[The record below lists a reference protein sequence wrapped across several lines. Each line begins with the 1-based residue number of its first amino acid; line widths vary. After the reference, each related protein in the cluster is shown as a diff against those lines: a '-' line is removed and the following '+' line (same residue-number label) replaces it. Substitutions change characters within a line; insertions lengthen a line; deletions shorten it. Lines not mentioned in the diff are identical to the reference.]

1 MSQQNVLLI
10 TDSAEFARAV
20 MSRWQSE
27 RVVPA
32 FTVFSTELLTST
44 SPAGCDLVILG
55 PIAPDR
61 LDGVVE
67 RLRDAPVAVI
77 AVAADAMAG
86 QRCHLKAP
94 RFMVLR
100 QFEGWTEPLVLLS
113 AECLRR
119 LDLARRLE
127 LADKEASEQTAN
139 ATLGRYMLDVRH
151 SLNNALTSVLG
162 NAELLLME
170 PESFSQEVRDQ
181 LQTIHTMS
189 LRIHEILMRF
199 SSLEIELG
207 LARREARQA
216 GTDGLRKAAGWTS
229 F

>member
-10 TDSAEFARAV
+10 SDDGEFARAV

-32 FTVFSTELLTST
+32 FTVFSTELLASA
-44 SPAGCDLVILG
+44 SPAACDLVILG
-55 PIAPDR
+55 PVQSERLDATLDR
-61 LDGVVE
+61 LRE
-67 RLRDAPVAVI
+67 TPIAVI
-77 AVAADAMAG
+77 AVAPDVQIAH
-86 QRCHLKAP
+86 RCHLRAP
-94 RFMVLR
+94 RFTVLR

-119 LDLARRLE
+119 LELARRLE
-127 LADKEASEQTAN
+127 QADKEAGEHAAN
-139 ATLGRYMLDVRH
+139 ATLGRYMLDMRH

-170 PESFSQEVRDQ
+170 PGVFTQEVRDQ

-189 LRIHEILMRF
+189 LRMHEILMRF

-207 LARREARQA
+207 LARREARQSA
-216 GTDGLRKAAGWTS
+216 PEGLRKAAGWTS